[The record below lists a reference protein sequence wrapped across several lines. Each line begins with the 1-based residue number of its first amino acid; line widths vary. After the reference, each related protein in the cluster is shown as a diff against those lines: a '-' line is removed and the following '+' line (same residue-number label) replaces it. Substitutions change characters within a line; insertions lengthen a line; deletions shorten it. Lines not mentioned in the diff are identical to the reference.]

1 MRADTYIFVYSIG
14 KIGSKY
20 EGKKQADTQTNISET
35 TYSCAEV
42 VCVGENILGRKGINR
57 EAEKA

>member
-1 MRADTYIFVYSIG
+1 MRADTYIFVYFIG

-20 EGKKQADTQTNISET
+20 EGKKQADTQPNISKT

-42 VCVGENILGRKGINR
+42 VCVGENILGRKWINR
-57 EAEKA
+57 EVEKA